1 MRSSPQG
8 GSPTSQSAR
17 SPGSRLPMEKRNKR
31 ILSMWLLD
39 MKLWTCFRHSYFHIW
54 RCFPR
59 YMSLAVFF
67 LPLDIQ
73 VNGGVLDLAYTQHSS
88 KRVRKGGAI
97 YGLTMAL
104 PRILRNPAN
113 SFSAALRY
121 RMLFKFEG
129 TGMQGNCGEFDV
141 SSLVAWQSE

>member
-1 MRSSPQG
+1 MFSPQLFPYLALF
-8 GSPTSQSAR
+8 PTLYVAS
-17 SPGSRLPMEKRNKR
+17 
-31 ILSMWLLD
+31 
-39 MKLWTCFRHSYFHIW
+39 C
-54 RCFPR
+54 
-59 YMSLAVFF
+59 FF

-121 RMLFKFEG
+121 RMLFKIEELECSRSVENL
-129 TGMQGNCGEFDV
+129 T
-141 SSLVAWQSE
+141 SLHSLRGRANKYYLPGSIIPIRTV